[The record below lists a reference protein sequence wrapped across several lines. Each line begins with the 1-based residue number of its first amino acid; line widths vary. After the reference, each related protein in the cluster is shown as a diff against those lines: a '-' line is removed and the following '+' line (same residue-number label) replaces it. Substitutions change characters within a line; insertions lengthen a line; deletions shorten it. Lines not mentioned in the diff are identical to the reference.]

1 MPNDK
6 KPNYKP
12 RKQTMKPVINYR
24 RTIIALTNC
33 PVAGAGIA
41 PGVSAGAF
49 AMQGDKTDIARWIDS
64 RFAKGQLP
72 PFSFI
77 LDESRRRSSSRSW
90 RWSRT
95 APAST
100 DKDVVLRTFTYTD
113 PRSGLEVVCDVKGYP
128 EFRRGMGAAFPQYVG
143 KEFRATLHA

>member
-1 MPNDK
+1 
-6 KPNYKP
+6 
-12 RKQTMKPVINYR
+12 
-24 RTIIALTNC
+24 
-33 PVAGAGIA
+33 
-41 PGVSAGAF
+41 
-49 AMQGDKTDIARWIDS
+49 MQGDKTDIARWIDS

-77 LDESRRRSSSRSW
+77 LDEKPSEEFLRSW

-128 EFRRGMGAAFPQYVG
+128 SSGPWRVRISSIRRQRIPGN
-143 KEFRATLHA
+143 LHA